1 MRSLILTVK
10 TEMILLLL
18 LLLLLIIII
27 MQQKPLLII
36 VTIVTVYWFKYS
48 FFILCLKMFQLF
60 MLGYTFQQ
68 VETTIRFSVPC

>member
-10 TEMILLLL
+10 TEMI